1 MIITPT
7 EVHPHPIDGSPHRLY
22 RFENG
27 NTASLVRFFDPETF
41 FGSYGFGSDLY
52 EIATLTPNGKVVD
65 VVGYLD
71 ETGVQRELER
81 RQAEPAGM
89 VYES

>member
-1 MIITPT
+1 MITPT
-7 EVHPHPIDGSPHRLY
+7 EVRPHPIDGSPHRLY

-27 NTASLVRFFDPETF
+27 NTASLVRFFDP
-41 FGSYGFGSDLY
+41 GGMCSYGAREGLY
-52 EIATLTPNGKVVD
+52 EIATLTPDDKVVD

>member
-7 EVHPHPIDGSPHRLY
+7 EVHPHLIDGSPHRLY

-27 NTASLVRFFDPETF
+27 NTASLIRFLDPE
-41 FGSYGFGSDLY
+41 GIDSLGARDGLY
-52 EIATLTPNGKVVD
+52 EIATITPDDKVVD

>member
-27 NTASLVRFFDPETF
+27 NTASLVRFFDP
-41 FGSYGFGSDLY
+41 GGMCSYGAREGLY
-52 EIATLTPNGKVVD
+52 EIATLTPDDKVVD

-81 RQAEPAGM
+81 RQDEPAGM

>member
-27 NTASLVRFFDPETF
+27 NTASLVRFFDP
-41 FGSYGFGSDLY
+41 GGMCSYGAREGLY
-52 EIATLTPNGKVVD
+52 EIATLTPDDELVD

>member
-27 NTASLVRFFDPETF
+27 NTASLVRFFDP
-41 FGSYGFGSDLY
+41 GGMCSYGAREGLY
-52 EIATLTPNGKVVD
+52 EIATLTRDDKVVD

-81 RQAEPAGM
+81 RQDEPAGM

>member
-7 EVHPHPIDGSPHRLY
+7 EVRPHKIDGSPHRLY

-27 NTASLVRFFDPETF
+27 NTASLVRFVDPS
-41 FGSYGFGSDLY
+41 GMCSYGAREGLY
-52 EIATLTPNGKVVD
+52 EIATITPDDKVVD

-81 RQAEPAGM
+81 RQKEIL
-89 VYES
+89 

>member
-1 MIITPT
+1 MITPT
-7 EVHPHPIDGSPHRLY
+7 EVRPHPIDGSPHRLY

-27 NTASLVRFFDPETF
+27 NTASLVRFFDP
-41 FGSYGFGSDLY
+41 GGMCSYGAREGLH
-52 EIATLTPNGKVVD
+52 EIATITPDDKVVD

-81 RQAEPAGM
+81 RQNAPPTIVEH
-89 VYES
+89 YR

>member
-27 NTASLVRFFDPETF
+27 NTASLVRFFDP
-41 FGSYGFGSDLY
+41 GGMCSYGAREGLY
-52 EIATLTPNGKVVD
+52 EIATITPDDELVD

>member
-27 NTASLVRFFDPETF
+27 NTASLVRFFAP
-41 FGSYGFGSDLY
+41 GGMCSYGAREGLY
-52 EIATLTPNGKVVD
+52 EIATLTPDDKVVD